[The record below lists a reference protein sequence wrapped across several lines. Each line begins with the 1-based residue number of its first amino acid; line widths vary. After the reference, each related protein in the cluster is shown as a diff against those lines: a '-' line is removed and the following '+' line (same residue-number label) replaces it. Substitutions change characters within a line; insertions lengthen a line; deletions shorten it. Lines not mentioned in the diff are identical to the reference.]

1 MPIWTSYEKTKPVP
15 DRVTVKGGMGTI
27 RAWGVFLLMVLLAV
41 IPLKL
46 VAAESAYEC
55 GQIPCENIETD
66 LSNIDSLQRG
76 HHYLLTIVWDVIQL
90 NICVGVV
97 FQMI

>member
-1 MPIWTSYEKTKPVP
+1 
-15 DRVTVKGGMGTI
+15 MGTI
-27 RAWGVFLLMVLLAV
+27 RAWGVLLLMVLLAV

-76 HHYLLTIVWDVIQL
+76 SSLFVNYCMGCQL

-97 FQMI
+97 FQMT